1 MGFDLGKTL
10 GIGKGGG
17 FTPLD
22 IFAPGLT
29 DTAGALGLGPKVG
42 TPNLQKA
49 ALNKDATDILAE
61 RSANANLDPKEYEQ
75 KIADEQNRGVNG
87 ASSLLSAG
95 SVNSPM
101 SEAIKKR
108 QAKQFGSLS
117 GKMSRS
123 DLADAP
129 ATRAGRITSSLTA
142 IRNDALNAVNFAQ
155 KMKTAQQN
163 KQFARNNA
171 IATVFR
177 SGGALV
183 GTALGAYFG
192 GPQGA
197 KMGAQAG
204 SAGGAALGGAVAG
217 PTGDLQYL
225 E

>member
-1 MGFDLGKTL
+1 MGLFG
-10 GIGKGGG
+10 GGG
-17 FTPLD
+17 FGLLD
-22 IFAPGLT
+22 VFAPGLS

-49 ALNKDATDILAE
+49 ELNKDANDILSE
-61 RSANANLDPKEYEQ
+61 RTANANLDPKEYEQ
-75 KIADEQNRGVNG
+75 KIANEQNRGVTGSG
-87 ASSLLSAG
+87 ALLAAG
-95 SVNSPM
+95 NVSSPM
-101 SEAIKKR
+101 SDAIQKR
-108 QAKQFGSLS
+108 QAKQFGSLT
-117 GKMSRS
+117 GKMARS

-129 ATRAGRITSSLTA
+129 ATRAGRISSSLTA
-142 IRNDALNAVNFAQ
+142 VRNDALNAVNFAQ
-155 KMKTAQQN
+155 KMKMAQQN

-197 KMGAQAG
+197 KAGGQAG
-204 SAGGAALGGAVAG
+204 QMGGAALGGAVAG